1 VTTQNQTRNTGGS
14 PQERRPRWPMGTTTV
29 TGTTPPKA
37 PAARATVGSGSP
49 PDSGGPRIEYVPRE
63 DATPEG
69 ELAALAAVYALVIQ
83 AHERNIVAAP
93 VNESQKEV
101 NSEERRQ
108 GQDQ

>member
-1 VTTQNQTRNTGGS
+1 
-14 PQERRPRWPMGTTTV
+14 MV

-49 PDSGGPRIEYVPRE
+49 PDSGGPRVAYFPRK

-69 ELAALAAVYALVIQ
+69 ELAALAAVYAVILQ
-83 AHERNIVAAP
+83 AHERRKAFAP
-93 VNESQKEV
+93 ANEKGKGVNP
-101 NSEERRQ
+101 EERRQ